1 MKKGYSLHIGL
12 NKVNEEHYPS
22 LKNLRGAIND
32 AQLMENIAE
41 NVFKYHETRL
51 LLDDAATS
59 KNVLQILNEYANNA
73 HAGDIVWI
81 TYSGH
86 GGQMED
92 PFFSLKDGDEP
103 VDETWCLFDRQL
115 IDDELF
121 ETFRKFREGVRVVL
135 FSDSCHSG
143 TVARAAVSEES
154 NFDEALETL
163 MSKFDFRSK
172 EMTAEESVAVF
183 LKNKKMYKPIQEQFK
198 NKSKAQDVKANIQLF
213 AACQDNQ
220 IAFDG
225 PEYGRFTTVFKNII
239 ETGRWEREFDTSERL
254 FDALRRPFSYPT
266 PNYFTYGGANPAANS
281 FPFAIDFDE
290 NAIVSEPVI
299 ISRPEEEKEVVEDL
313 FVTIEFQGEENY
325 APKLFELSPGGM
337 KKILIKENKSN
348 AFIVEFSQEKYKTV
362 WNLIHQLAQK
372 ADELKLEVDIEPL
385 SSRCF
390 PVEDDL
396 SQARGSDG
404 KNKYLMHWFTNED
417 LPIPDLGWHLDDD
430 HSQLASA
437 RDLTWERL
445 KTEGLENVRIGH
457 IDTGYL
463 PEHPSLSQDNI
474 LKDLART
481 FIDKERKENPSAFD
495 YDTGKKGDIHG
506 HGTGTMGIL
515 AGGKINPDHTDGKD
529 LGYIGAIPFAEVV
542 PMRTSDTVIILDNE
556 NFVEAIEY
564 AIETKCEVVTMS
576 MGGKPSKKMAK
587 AVDKAYEQGITIVT
601 AAGNNITGG
610 SLKVKLGP
618 KTLIFPSKFPRV
630 IAACGACYNHCPYDF
645 DAQKKHTNGLNE
657 LPGTRGFEVS
667 KMQGNWGPPEAMN
680 YAMAAYT
687 PNTPWLTMDG
697 KIVKSG
703 GGTSSA
709 TPQIAAAAAL
719 WIVNNKKGLKERN
732 WYGTWKMVE
741 AVRYAL
747 FNSADKSFAESEKYY
762 GQGVLK
768 ARDAILNFPIEKIK
782 EEDLVKSPKSKSSW
796 LGVTSMVKMLMTK
809 QRSEGLGLE
818 ILQNTMVME
827 IQDILFS
834 TKDGIELL
842 ESVDLSEHLN
852 DTEFEEMREMIL
864 SSEASG
870 TLKAFFHTTNK
881 RQPTTL

>member
-12 NKVNEEHYPS
+12 NKVNEEHYHN
-22 LKNLRGAIND
+22 LKDLRGAVND

-41 NVFKYHETRL
+41 NVFNYHDTRL
-51 LLDDAATS
+51 LLDEAATS
-59 KNVLQILNEYANNA
+59 KNVLQILKEYSNITNT
-73 HAGDIVWI
+73 GDIVFI

-121 ETFRKFREGVRVVL
+121 EAFRKFKSGVRIVI

-143 TVARAAVSEES
+143 TMAREVISSGES
-154 NFDEALETL
+154 FDDALNGL
-163 MSKFDFRSK
+163 MSKFNYRSK
-172 EMTAEESVAVF
+172 ELTAEESADVF
-183 LKNKKMYKPIQEQFK
+183 IKNKKIYKRIQEQFK
-198 NKSKAQDVKANIQLF
+198 STSKTKDVKANVQLF

-225 PEYGRFTTVFKNII
+225 PEHGRFTTVLKNII
-239 ETGRWEREFDTSERL
+239 ETGRWEMEFDTSERL

-266 PNYFTYGGANPAANS
+266 PNYFTYGGPNPAANS
-281 FPFAIDFDE
+281 FPFSVDFDQ
-290 NAIVSEPVI
+290 NMVPSTPIVIDSPV
-299 ISRPEEEKEVVEDL
+299 EKKEEVVKDL
-313 FVTIEFQGEENY
+313 MVAIEFYGEENN
-325 APKLFELSPGGM
+325 ASKIFKLSPGGM
-337 KKILIKENKSN
+337 KKILINENN
-348 AFIVEFSQEKYKTV
+348 PNGFIVEFSQNKYKTI

-372 ADELKLEVDIEPL
+372 ADEFKLEVDIEPVK
-385 SSRCF
+385 SNGF
-390 PVEDDL
+390 PIDDDL
-396 SQARGSDG
+396 SQMRGSDG
-404 KNKYLMHWFTNED
+404 TYGYLTHWFTEED
-417 LPIPDLGWHLDDD
+417 SPHPELGWHLDDE
-430 HSQLASA
+430 HSQLATA

-445 KTEGLENVRIGH
+445 KNEGLENIRIGH

-463 PEHPSLSQDNI
+463 PWHPAFIDQDNI

-481 FIDKERKENPSAFD
+481 FIKKEKNGNPTALD
-495 YDTGKKGDIHG
+495 YEVGGGEIHG
-506 HGTGTMGIL
+506 HGTGTLGIL
-515 AGGKINPDHTDGKD
+515 AGGKIDSSLTEGVDI
-529 LGYIGAIPFAEVV
+529 GYVGAIPFAEIV
-542 PMRTSDTVIILDNE
+542 PMRTSDTVIIIDNE

-576 MGGKPSKKMAK
+576 MGGKPTRKMARV
-587 AVDKAYEQGITIVT
+587 VDKAYKHGITIVT

-610 SLKVKLGP
+610 SLKVKFGP

-645 DAQKKHTNGLNE
+645 EAQKKHTIGLNE
-657 LPGTRGFEVS
+657 LPGAKGFDVK
-667 KMQGNWGPPEAMN
+667 KMQGNWGPAESMN

-697 KIVKSG
+697 RIVKSG

-719 WIVNNKKGLKERN
+719 WIVNNKKGLKERG
-732 WYGTWKMVE
+732 WFGTWKQVE
-741 AVRYAL
+741 AVRFAL

-768 ARDAILNFPIEKIK
+768 AKDAILNFPIEKIK
-782 EEDLVKSPKSKSSW
+782 ETDLVEAPRSRSSW
-796 LGVTSMVKMLMTK
+796 LGISSMVKMVFAK
-809 QRSEGLGLE
+809 QRGEESGLE
-818 ILQNTMVME
+818 ILQNTMAME
-827 IQDILFS
+827 IQDIMFS
-834 TKDGIELL
+834 TKNGIELL
-842 ESVDLSEHLN
+842 EDVDFSRDLN
-852 DTEFEEMREMIL
+852 EAEFERTKEMIL
-864 SSEASG
+864 ESNASG
-870 TLKAFFHTTNK
+870 VLKDFF
-881 RQPTTL
+881 QSVAV

>member
-12 NKVNEEHYPS
+12 NKVNEEHYHN
-22 LKNLRGAIND
+22 LKDLRGAVND

-41 NVFKYHETRL
+41 NVFNYQDTRL

-59 KNVLQILNEYANNA
+59 KNVLQILEEYSNNA
-73 HAGDIVWI
+73 HAGDIVLI

-121 ETFRKFREGVRVVL
+121 EAFRKFSAGVRVVI

-143 TVARAAVSEES
+143 TVARAAVSEEE
-154 NFDEALETL
+154 NFDNALESL
-163 MSKFDFRSK
+163 MSKFDYRSK
-172 EMTAEESVAVF
+172 ELTAEESANVF
-183 LKNKKMYKPIQEQFK
+183 LKNKKTYKPIQEQFK
-198 NKSKAQDVKANIQLF
+198 STSKSQDVKANIQLF

-225 PEYGRFTTVFKNII
+225 PEHGRFTSVFKNII
-239 ETGRWEREFDTSERL
+239 ETGRWEMEFDTSERL
-254 FDALRRPFSYPT
+254 FEALRRPFSYPT
-266 PNYFTYGGANPAANS
+266 PNFFTYGGPNPAANA
-281 FPFAIDFDE
+281 FPFSVEFDQSTV
-290 NAIVSEPVI
+290 ASRPIVI
-299 ISRPEEEKEVVEDL
+299 TQPEEEKEEVADDF
-313 FVTIEFQGEENY
+313 FVTIEFHGEENY
-325 APKLFELSPGGM
+325 APKIFELSPGGM
-337 KKILIKENKSN
+337 RKILIKENNPN
-348 AFIVEFSQEKYKTV
+348 AFIVEFSQQKYKTI

-385 SSRCF
+385 RSDGF

-396 SQARGSDG
+396 SQSRGSDG
-404 KNKYLMHWFTNED
+404 TYGYLTHWFTDED
-417 LPIPDLGWHLDDD
+417 SPHPELGWHIDDE

-437 RDLTWERL
+437 RDMTWERL

-457 IDTGYL
+457 IDTGYKL
-463 PEHPSLSQDNI
+463 DHPCLSHDNI
-474 LKDLART
+474 LSNLART
-481 FIDKERKENPSAFD
+481 FIDSEKKNNPTAFD
-495 YDTGKKGDIHG
+495 HKRGGGEIYG
-506 HGTGTMGIL
+506 HGTGTLGIL
-515 AGGKINPDHTDGKD
+515 AGGKIDPNLTEGVDI
-529 LGYIGAIPFAEVV
+529 GYVGAIPFAEIV

-556 NFVEAIEY
+556 NFIEAIEY

-576 MGGKPSKKMAK
+576 MGGKPSRKMARV
-587 AVDKAYEQGITIVT
+587 VDKAYEHGITIVT

-645 DAQKKHTNGLNE
+645 EAQKKHTIGLND
-657 LPGTRGFEVS
+657 LPGAKGFDVK
-667 KMQGNWGPPEAMN
+667 KMQGNWGPAKAMK
-680 YAMAAYT
+680 YALAAYT
-687 PNTPWLTMDG
+687 PNTPWLTMEDA
-697 KIVKSG
+697 IVKSG

-719 WIVNNKKGLKERN
+719 WIVNNKKGLKERG
-732 WYGTWKMVE
+732 WFGTWKQVE
-741 AVRYAL
+741 AVRFAL

-768 ARDAILNFPIEKIK
+768 AKDAILNFPIEKIK
-782 EEDLVKSPKSKSSW
+782 EEDLVKSPKSRSSW
-796 LGVTSMVKMLMTK
+796 LGVTSMVKMVFAK
-809 QRSEGLGLE
+809 QRGEESGLE
-818 ILQNTMVME
+818 ILQSTMAME
-827 IQDILFS
+827 IHDVLFS
-834 TKDGIELL
+834 TKNGIELL
-842 ESVDLSEHLN
+842 EDVDFSQDLN
-852 DTEFEEMREMIL
+852 EAEFERMREMIL
-864 SSEASG
+864 KSEASG
-870 TLKAFFHTTNK
+870 TLKDFFQSVTV
-881 RQPTTL
+881 